1 MELVKKQLARA
12 RKKTTGFRAETRR
25 KRGVDRSVTARS
37 NWGWAFVFNR
47 SAMGGGAEEI
57 AVIAVIARDRR
68 DRKNG
73 EGDGILKLRW
83 ESI

>member
-1 MELVKKQLARA
+1 M
-12 RKKTTGFRAETRR
+12 
-25 KRGVDRSVTARS
+25 TARS